1 MAVGRA
7 QRQQAGLNAPVPPE
21 RRGPY
26 DVAVVGFGPTG
37 AVLAH
42 LLGYCGLRVAVLE
55 REREIHRL
63 PRAVHFDGEVMR
75 VFQTIG
81 VADRVAA
88 VSLVNAGMRFVD
100 RHGRLILDWP
110 RPQQVGPQG
119 WHPSYRFH
127 QPDLEAILREHLR
140 CMPNVDVLLGADVV
154 SVDQGPRL
162 AAVTFRDDDLQH
174 TLAAGYVVGCD
185 GARSL
190 VRERITDRAEDLG
203 FHERWLVVDLLLRV
217 ERADLGDFTIQFC
230 HPRTPATYVRGPGRR
245 RRWEI
250 FIGDLPDADALAP
263 EHVWRCLARWLTPS
277 EAELER
283 AAVYTFHSVISSRW
297 RRGRLLIA
305 GDAAHQSPPFMG
317 QGMCAGI
324 RDAANLAWKLA
335 RCIRQG
341 HDGALLDSYRSERH
355 PHVRAFIEGAVAL
368 GRLVNASD
376 SEAALNSAFRQ
387 PDGTYRMTTISP
399 RLGPGPWQPGSDA
412 AGYIS
417 RQLRTP
423 AGNLSD
429 DLVGYGPALLADN
442 SLLARWDQR
451 ARAAEN
457 GIHVWTPGELEGAAE
472 YLAQLGTRAVAIRPD
487 RYVHGTASDPATLD
501 TLVKEL
507 PPNPDPSSRWR
518 TPATAAAATCYKPE

>member
-1 MAVGRA
+1 MPR
-7 QRQQAGLNAPVPPE
+7 E

-26 DVAVVGFGPTG
+26 DAAVVGFGPTG
-37 AVLAH
+37 AVLAN
-42 LLGYCGLRVAVLE
+42 LLGLCGLRVVVLE
-55 REREIHRL
+55 REAEIYRL

-75 VFQTIG
+75 IFQTIG

-88 VSLVNAGMRFVD
+88 VSRVNAGMRFVD
-100 RHGRLILDWP
+100 PDGRLILDWP

-127 QPDLEAILREHLR
+127 QPDLEAILRDHLR
-140 CMPNVDVLLGADVV
+140 SMPNVDVLLGTEVMSIDP
-154 SVDQGPRL
+154 GERL
-162 AAVTFRDDDLQH
+162 AAVTYREDERRH
-174 TLAAGYVVGCD
+174 TLAASYVVGCD

-203 FHERWLVVDLLLRV
+203 FHERWLVVDLLLSG
-217 ERADLGDFTIQFC
+217 ERPDLGDFTIQYC
-230 HPRTPATYVRGPGRR
+230 HPGAPATYVRGPGRR

-250 FIGDLPDADALAP
+250 FIADLPDAQALAP
-263 EHVWRCLARWLTPS
+263 EHVWRRLARWLTPS
-277 EAELER
+277 DAVIER

-335 RCIRQG
+335 LCIRQR
-341 HDGALLDSYRSERH
+341 HDDALLDSYQSERH

-376 SEAALNSAFRQ
+376 SEAALKSAFRQ
-387 PDGTYRMTTISP
+387 PDGSYRMTTISP
-399 RLGPGPWQPGSDA
+399 RLGPGLWHASSDA

-429 DLVGYGPALLADN
+429 EFVGYGPALLADS
-442 SLLARWDQR
+442 SLLAQWKGG
-451 ARAAEN
+451 ASAVEE
-457 GIHVWTPGELEGAAE
+457 GIHVWTLGELDGATE
-472 YLAQLGTRAVAIRPD
+472 YLAELGASAVAIRPD
-487 RYVHGTASDPATLD
+487 RYLHGTANDPAALD
-501 TLVKEL
+501 TLVNEL
-507 PPNPDPSSRWR
+507 PLNPHPPSTSA
-518 TPATAAAATCYKPE
+518 TPATAATATGPPGSV